1 MSIEI
6 DVPLNSIV
14 VGERYKFYL
23 TGPLYKH
30 GPDQFYATIVGFTT
44 NIQYPGISISNV
56 VDSVTGNNLNLGKL
70 TFPVNMINRITS
82 NNIGPKGT
90 KLNSLVSS
98 YLGGIRKRKR
108 KTYNNNKKSKSKR
121 KTKSKRK
128 YRKGY

>member
-14 VGERYKFYL
+14 VGQRYKFYL

-30 GPDQFYATIVGFTT
+30 GPDQFYATVARILTNYQIPQIVVL
-44 NIQYPGISISNV
+44 NV

-70 TFPVNMINRITS
+70 TFLVNMINRITS

-108 KTYNNNKKSKSKR
+108 KTHNNNRKSKSKR